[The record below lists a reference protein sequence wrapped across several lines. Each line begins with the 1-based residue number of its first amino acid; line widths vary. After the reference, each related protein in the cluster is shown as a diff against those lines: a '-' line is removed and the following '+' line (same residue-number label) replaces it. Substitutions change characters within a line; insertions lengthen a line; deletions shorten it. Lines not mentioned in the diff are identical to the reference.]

1 MGPLTSEAVADS
13 DSVAFPLDPFPLAG
27 LPCLVSVEEDMP
39 SPDASWCV
47 RVGWCDSEFL
57 LSCHHQYISLER
69 DGQSLERVGSM
80 VHFFF

>member
-47 RVGWCDSEFL
+47 RVGWYPLGAGGVFPS
-57 LSCHHQYISLER
+57 QRKRER
-69 DGQSLERVGSM
+69 GKLGRLV
-80 VHFFF
+80 